1 MECMAATREWI
12 PSSEQRNNPGNL
24 KDERKL
30 KSERAPR
37 GVSQAQLSGTVKG
50 TELTIDG
57 EEWKSLCGGVGGKQC
72 VYFELG
78 DYRRDSVEIS
88 RRKDRCRKS

>member
-1 MECMAATREWI
+1 M
-12 PSSEQRNNPGNL
+12 
-24 KDERKL
+24 
-30 KSERAPR
+30 KSERASR

-57 EEWKSLCGGVGGKQC
+57 EEWKSSCGGVGGKQC
-72 VYFELG
+72 VYFELS

-88 RRKDRCRKS
+88 CRKDIGAGHRKYITNCRTGLQDSGRVVER